1 MIDVGDAENPPNR
14 QLLGSD
20 AYIAIRNAMAERMRM
35 NHILPAMNNSHRF
48 RQRKMIRRAEDQSLR
63 TGCPSSRTTSV
74 SSIDSA
80 DRCDYEKGM
89 RKLRT
94 KSATTTVRNL
104 DLRIPFAAGTQACVH
119 ANRTN
124 PIGLGLRT
132 EVVSCSLRDRPEG
145 RGHKGVNRE
154 EEP

>member
-104 DLRIPFAAGTQACVH
+104 DLRIPFAAGTQARRRACMQIG
-119 ANRTN
+119 
-124 PIGLGLRT
+124 PIQSASGYELRLSHVAFGIVPRG
-132 EVVSCSLRDRPEG
+132 EVTKE
-145 RGHKGVNRE
+145 
-154 EEP
+154 